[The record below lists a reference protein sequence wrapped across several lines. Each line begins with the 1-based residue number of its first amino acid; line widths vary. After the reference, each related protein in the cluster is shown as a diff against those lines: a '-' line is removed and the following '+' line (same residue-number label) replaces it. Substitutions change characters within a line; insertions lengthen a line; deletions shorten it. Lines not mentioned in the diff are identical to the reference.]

1 MKMKNRKATGS
12 LRMIIDNRSSE
23 GLRKT
28 ENRMGISS
36 KIYESIK
43 ANNLTLEEFANM
55 MDEGVSEI
63 EHWLDGT
70 YNSKMDTLSKIEI
83 SLNIKL
89 LDTKL

>member
-1 MKMKNRKATGS
+1 MKNRRSIGT

-23 GLRKT
+23 DLRKT
-28 ENRMGISS
+28 ENRMDISS
-36 KIYESIK
+36 KIYESLK

-63 EHWLDGT
+63 DHWLDGT
-70 YNSKMDTLSKIEI
+70 YNFPMDTLTKIEI